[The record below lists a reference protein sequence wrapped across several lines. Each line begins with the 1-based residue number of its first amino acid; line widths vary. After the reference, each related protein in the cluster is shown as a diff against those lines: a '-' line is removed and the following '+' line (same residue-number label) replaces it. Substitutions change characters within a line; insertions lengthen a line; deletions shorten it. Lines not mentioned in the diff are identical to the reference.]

1 MKNVDRITDRGEVL
15 TWGANDQGQLGNAR
29 DPGTDSTDSLP
40 WRDSA
45 NSAEQSA
52 KASAEDGA
60 IPQKVFHEASSSV
73 ATRSQRRQSQLSNS
87 QFQSPRRHETVTAQ
101 SLH

>member
-45 NSAEQSA
+45 NSAEKSA

-60 IPQKVFHEASSSV
+60 IPQKVFHEASHH
-73 ATRSQRRQSQLSNS
+73 RSLSPITTIRIVSPKAHDGMRQSQHSRYTD
-87 QFQSPRRHETVTAQ
+87 F
-101 SLH
+101 